1 MKAYWIA
8 HVDVTD
14 PQQYSEYT
22 QRAPAAFELFG
33 GRFLARGGRSEAR
46 GGRSE
51 ALEGR
56 DTPQRTV
63 IIEFESYEKAVAC
76 YRSPEYQHAMSHR
89 QGASK
94 AEIVIVEGQF

>member
-33 GRFLARGGRSEAR
+33 GRFLARGGRSEA
-46 GGRSE
+46 
-51 ALEGR
+51 LEGR
-56 DTPQRTV
+56 DAPQRTV
-63 IIEFESYEKAVAC
+63 IIEFESYEKALAC

-94 AEIVIVEGQF
+94 AEIVIVEGQS

>member
-14 PQQYSEYT
+14 SQQYSEYT

-33 GRFLARGGRSEAR
+33 GRFLARGGRSEA
-46 GGRSE
+46 
-51 ALEGR
+51 LEGR

-63 IIEFESYEKAVAC
+63 IIEFESYEKAVSC

>member
-22 QRAPAAFELFG
+22 QRAPAAFALFG
-33 GRFLARGGRSEAR
+33 GKFMAR

-51 ALEGR
+51 ALEGHA
-56 DTPQRTV
+56 TPQRTLV
-63 IIEFESYEKAVAC
+63 IEFE
-76 YRSPEYQHAMSHR
+76 
-89 QGASK
+89 
-94 AEIVIVEGQF
+94 

>member
-22 QRAPAAFELFG
+22 QRAPAAFALFG
-33 GRFLARGGRSEAR
+33 GKFMAR

-56 DTPQRTV
+56 ATPQRTV
-63 IIEFESYEKAVAC
+63 VIEFESYEQAVAC
-76 YRSPEYQHAMSHR
+76 YRSPEYKEAMSHR
-89 QGASK
+89 KGASK
-94 AEIVIVEGQF
+94 AEIVIVEGME

>member
-22 QRAPAAFELFG
+22 QRAPAAFQLYG
-33 GRFLARGGRSEAR
+33 GKFLARGGRSEAI
-46 GGRSE
+46 
-51 ALEGR
+51 EGR
-56 DTPQRTV
+56 ATPQRTV
-63 IIEFESYEKAVAC
+63 IIEFESYEQAVAC
-76 YRSPEYQHAMSHR
+76 YQSPQYQNAMSHR

-94 AEIVIVEGQF
+94 AEIVIVEGQP

>member
-22 QRAPAAFELFG
+22 QRAPAAFALIG
-33 GRFLARGGRSEAR
+33 GKFMAR

-56 DTPQRTV
+56 ATPQRTV
-63 IIEFESYEKAVAC
+63 VIEFESYEQAVAC
-76 YRSPEYQHAMSHR
+76 YRSPEYQEAMSHR
-89 QGASK
+89 KGASK
-94 AEIVIVEGQF
+94 AEIVIVEGMA

>member
-14 PQQYSEYT
+14 LEQYQQYT
-22 QRAPAAFELFG
+22 QRAPAAFKAYG
-33 GRFLARGGRSEAR
+33 GRLLAR

-56 DTPQRTV
+56 PTPQRSV
-63 IIEFESYEKAVAC
+63 VIEFESYEQALAC
-76 YRSPEYQHAMSHR
+76 YRSAEYQQACSHR
-89 QGASK
+89 QGVAR
-94 AEIVIVEGQF
+94 AEVIIVEGVD

>member
-1 MKAYWIA
+1 MAMKAYWIA

-33 GRFLARGGRSEAR
+33 GRFLARGGRSEA
-46 GGRSE
+46 
-51 ALEGR
+51 LEGR
-56 DTPQRTV
+56 DAPQRTV
-63 IIEFESYEKAVAC
+63 IIEFESYEKALAC

-94 AEIVIVEGQF
+94 AEIVIVEGQS

>member
-22 QRAPAAFELFG
+22 QRGPAAFKLYG
-33 GRFLARGGRSEAR
+33 GKFLARGGRSQ
-46 GGRSE
+46 

-56 DTPQRTV
+56 ETPQRTV
-63 IIEFESYEKAVAC
+63 IIEFESYEQAVAC
-76 YRSPEYQHAMSHR
+76 YRSPQYQEAMSHR
-89 QGASK
+89 QGA
-94 AEIVIVEGQF
+94 AQAQIVIVEGFEG

>member
-14 PQQYSEYT
+14 SQQYSEYT
-22 QRAPAAFELFG
+22 QRAHAAFELFG
-33 GRFLARGGRSEAR
+33 GRFLAR

>member
-22 QRAPAAFELFG
+22 QRAPEAFKLFG
-33 GRFLARGGRSEAR
+33 GKFIAR

-56 DTPQRTV
+56 ATPQRTV
-63 IIEFESYEKAVAC
+63 VIEFESYEQAVAC
-76 YRSPEYQHAMSHR
+76 YRSPEYQEAMSHR
-89 QGASK
+89 KGASK
-94 AEIVIVEGQF
+94 AEIVIVEGME

>member
-33 GRFLARGGRSEAR
+33 GRFLARGGRSEA
-46 GGRSE
+46 
-51 ALEGR
+51 LEGR
-56 DTPQRTV
+56 DAPQRTV
-63 IIEFESYEKAVAC
+63 IIEFESYEKALAC

>member
-22 QRAPAAFELFG
+22 QRPPAAFELFG
-33 GRFLARGGRSEAR
+33 GRFLAR

-76 YRSPEYQHAMSHR
+76 YRSPAYQHAMSHR